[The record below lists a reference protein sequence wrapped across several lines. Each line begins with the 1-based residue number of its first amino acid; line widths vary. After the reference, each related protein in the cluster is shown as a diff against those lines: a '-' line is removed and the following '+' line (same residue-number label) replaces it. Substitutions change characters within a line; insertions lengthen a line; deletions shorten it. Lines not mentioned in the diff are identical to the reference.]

1 MSLDKPSSGPV
12 PTWSSETRSL
22 VSLLIFA
29 HLFALF
35 VGVTTYTRPSD
46 LQLRLHGLFGPY
58 LRNLHFTAHQVSY
71 PVARYY
77 LTHALPTDVDFT
89 CQVDFTASD
98 GTEQQATI
106 PPADLQPLI
115 RARRYQAIAN
125 AAGTMADP
133 EANEDLASVLPKALA
148 GALLKQHGA
157 TQGTIRIRANYI
169 PQIEDMA
176 EVAAGRRSPPTNDVY
191 EAKVFFTG
199 NSVELLKKASKLEV
213 APAEPGGR
221 SPASPGASSPRVP
234 SPAPVKP

>member
-1 MSLDKPSSGPV
+1 MSLEKSSPTPQ
-12 PTWSSETRSL
+12 PTWGPETRSL

-46 LQLRLHGLFGPY
+46 LQLRLHGLFAPY

-89 CQVDFTASD
+89 CQVDFD
-98 GTEQQATI
+98 GPEGVRQEVTI
-106 PPADLQPLI
+106 PPSGLQPLI

-133 EANEDLASVLPKALA
+133 DANEDLASVLPKALA
-148 GALLKQHGA
+148 GAILKQHGA
-157 TQGTIRIRANYI
+157 TLGNIRLRAHYI
-169 PQIEDMA
+169 PQIEDMG
-176 EVAAGRRSPPTNDVY
+176 EVAAGRRAPPTNDIY
-191 EAKVFFTG
+191 EAKVFVTG
-199 NSVELLKKASKLEV
+199 DSIELLKKANKLDV
-213 APAEPGGR
+213 APVQPGTVAP
-221 SPASPGASSPRVP
+221 SAPRIP
-234 SPAPVKP
+234 SPPPVKP

>member
-1 MSLDKPSSGPV
+1 MSLDKPSAGPA
-12 PTWSSETRSL
+12 PTWSPQTRSL
-22 VSLLIFA
+22 VSLLIFV

-46 LQLRLHGLFGPY
+46 LQLRLHELFSPY

-89 CQVDFTASD
+89 CQVDFTAP
-98 GTEQQATI
+98 GGAEQQLTI
-106 PPADLQPLI
+106 PPAGLQPLI

-148 GALLKQHGA
+148 GAVLKQHGA
-157 TQGTIRIRANYI
+157 AQGTIRVRAKYI

-176 EVAAGRRSPPTNDVY
+176 EVAAGRRTPPTNDVY
-191 EAKVFFTG
+191 EAKVFITG
-199 NSVELLKKASKLEV
+199 NSVELLKKANKLDV
-213 APAEPGGR
+213 APVHPGR
-221 SPASPGASSPRVP
+221 AAPASPRVP
-234 SPAPVKP
+234 SPQPVKP

>member
-1 MSLDKPSSGPV
+1 MSLDKQSPTPP
-12 PTWSSETRSL
+12 PTWSPETRSL

-46 LQLRLHGLFGPY
+46 LQLRLHGLFAPY

-89 CQVDFTASD
+89 CQVDFNTPD
-98 GTEQQATI
+98 GSAQEVTI
-106 PPADLQPLI
+106 PRGDLQPLI

-148 GALLKQHGA
+148 GAILKQHGA
-157 TQGTIRIRANYI
+157 AQGNIRVRAHYI
-169 PQIEDMA
+169 PQIEDMV
-176 EVAAGRRSPPTNDVY
+176 EVAAGRRTPPINDIY
-191 EAKVFFTG
+191 EAKVFVTG
-199 NSVELLKKASKLEV
+199 NSIELLKKANKLEV
-213 APAEPGGR
+213 APVQPSAAPPSTLR
-221 SPASPGASSPRVP
+221 IP
-234 SPAPVKP
+234 SPPPVKP